1 MATGTSTRPGQWDKY
16 PAQQSASFYLPAGQ
30 ACYLESLHE
39 QNTGS
44 DHLAVAWQGPGLNQ
58 SVIRSQYLKPW
69 LTGTDQPLPLESPT
83 VTNGLFREFWTNF
96 VAGSVGSLSP
106 GTPLSSALA
115 LRKPRVKLLGEGK
128 FPEPLLVTAGQVLSF
143 AENHRWVETEGVV
156 KHATQDGDTLRLELL
171 AGAPRMTVRVRGE
184 IGRPSAR
191 WENARIRVRGV
202 CEGVLSSNGQ
212 YSAGIIWSPFAS
224 NISQA
229 AAGWESWSRVKLTP
243 LCDLTPANPG
253 LPWGH
258 WTHVRGTVVQTEST
272 NLVLVQSAESYSAF
286 VSSNGI
292 QWRQIAPTIEVPM
305 SNSVLAGL
313 AVSSFNVD
321 SLATAVFDHLGGL
334 TTKAQ
339 SVDTFFPRLFGSTAF
354 DGTNCIM
361 KGAGAGIGSAWD
373 QFHFR
378 FQPLADDGNIVAR
391 VKSLDSTNQH
401 ASAGLMMRTTWESS
415 SAFAGLAVTASGE
428 LAFQYRQ
435 TGSSRGETLMVPGY
449 SAPCWLKLA
458 RGHYRL
464 PVQLEPEPHQ
474 AIQPG
479 QAVEVVG
486 SLAWRNG
493 EPLLQNARLRSLNGG
508 ALTARQTS
516 SPSVTATVTA
526 PRAAAEVSIAQL
538 IAEKGEIAG
547 INSDGAKIRG
557 VVTLN
562 QAVQNINYLAIQD
575 ETAGVFVKLSRS
587 LSQPPLRVGQL
598 VEFEARRVNNRWR
611 LPVEPISVNV
621 LGWSQMPEAVI
632 HPAEFGLVQHGEG
645 RWVEHAGIVRSVT
658 TNGEMMVMAKTG
670 PLRILLAGAS
680 GASLAGYV
688 DSLIRVRGVISLDA
702 EKSPRLLVPGPAF
715 VETQEPAPENCFEL
729 PAILSSNLAA
739 FDENARPYH
748 RVKVTGVVTY
758 AVGNLIFLQD
768 NAGGICART
777 VLPQPLSVGDKV
789 EVAGFPQGE
798 ISLPLLTEASVQ
810 KMGTTSLP
818 APVKPALKELLDGS
832 HEAKLIRLNTTLL
845 EQRKEGEDQMLVLQ
859 TGQRIFQARLAPE
872 LGHLPLLKDGSKLA
886 VTAVCWTERG
896 SVSLAASAV
905 PKRSTASTSEL
916 FLRTPEDIVVMEQ
929 PPWWT
934 WKHTA
939 AVVGGLLAILLGSVV
954 WIRQLHQLV
963 AARTMELNETMTKL
977 EEKTQISATLAE
989 RERLAGE
996 IHDGLE
1002 QGLSGIM
1009 MQLDGVES
1017 KLVESP
1023 DEARQFLGLA
1033 RNMVRFSRAE
1043 VRNSLWDLQ
1052 SSALA
1057 NAGLGA
1063 ALTEVV
1069 RLMNGDH
1076 RLAVTTEVSGSV
1088 RPLSPAAEHHLLRIG
1103 QEALNNAIKH
1113 AEAKT
1118 VRVKLIYSEPSVEL
1132 SVADDGRGFAVET
1145 VLAGMA
1151 GHLGLR
1157 NLRSRA
1163 RKIGGRLE
1171 VTSVPGA
1178 TLIKVTVPLNKPN
1191 GESPPPAR

>member
-1 MATGTSTRPGQWDKY
+1 M
-16 PAQQSASFYLPAGQ
+16 
-30 ACYLESLHE
+30 
-39 QNTGS
+39 
-44 DHLAVAWQGPGLNQ
+44 
-58 SVIRSQYLKPW
+58 
-69 LTGTDQPLPLESPT
+69 
-83 VTNGLFREFWTNF
+83 
-96 VAGSVGSLSP
+96 
-106 GTPLSSALA
+106 
-115 LRKPRVKLLGEGK
+115 RKPRVKLLGDGK
-128 FPEPLLVTAGQVLSF
+128 FPEPLLVTAGQALSF

-156 KHATQDGDTLRLELL
+156 KYATQDGKTLHLELL
-171 AGAPRMTVRVRGE
+171 AGESRITVRVRAE

-212 YSAGIIWSPFAS
+212 YLAGIIWSPFAS
-224 NISQA
+224 DISQE

-243 LCDLTPANPG
+243 LCDLTPANPS
-253 LPWGH
+253 LSWGH
-258 WTHVRGTVVQTEST
+258 WTHVRGTVVQSEST
-272 NLVLVQSAESYSAF
+272 NMVLVQSAESYSAF

-292 QWRQIAPTIEVPM
+292 QWQQITPTIEVPM

-321 SLATAVFDHLGGL
+321 SLATAVFDHLSGL

-339 SVDTFFPRLFGSTAF
+339 SVDTFSPRLFGSTAF
-354 DGTNCIM
+354 DGTNCIL

-373 QFHFR
+373 QFHFL

-435 TGSSRGETLMVPGY
+435 TGSPRGETVLIPGY

-464 PVQLEPEPHQ
+464 PVQLEPESHQ

-493 EPLLQNARLRSLNGG
+493 EPLLQNARLRSLDG
-508 ALTARQTS
+508 AQPVISSSTQPKATTS
-516 SPSVTATVTA
+516 RT
-526 PRAAAEVSIAQL
+526 AAEVSIAQL
-538 IAEKGEIAG
+538 ISERGEIAG

-562 QAVQNINYLAIQD
+562 QAVQNVNYLAVQD
-575 ETAGVFVKLSRS
+575 KTAGVFVKLSRS

-598 VEFEARRVNNRWR
+598 VELEARRVNNRWH
-611 LPVEPISVNV
+611 LPFEPISVNV

-645 RWVEHAGIVRSVT
+645 RWVEHAGIVRSVA
-658 TNGEMMVMAKTG
+658 TNGEMIVMAKTG
-670 PLRILLAGAS
+670 PLRIRLASAS
-680 GASLAGYV
+680 GASLPGCV
-688 DSLIRVRGVISLDA
+688 DSLIRVRGVISSAA
-702 EKSPRLLVPGPAF
+702 EKSPLLLVPGAAF
-715 VETQEPAPENCFEL
+715 VETQESPPENCFEL
-729 PAILSSNLAA
+729 PAILSSDLGA
-739 FDENARPYH
+739 FDENAQPYH
-748 RVKVTGVVTY
+748 RVKVAGVVTY
-758 AVGNLIFLQD
+758 VAGNLMFLQD
-768 NAGGICART
+768 SAGGICVRT
-777 VLPQPLSVGDKV
+777 VSPQPLSVGDEV
-789 EVAGFPQGE
+789 EVVGFPQGE
-798 ISLPLLTEASVQ
+798 MNLPLLTEASVQ
-810 KMGTTSLP
+810 KMGTTGLP
-818 APVKPALKELLDGS
+818 APVKPALEQLLDGS
-832 HEAKLIRLNTTLL
+832 HDAKLIKLNTTLL
-845 EQRKEGEDQMLVLQ
+845 EQRKEGEDQILVLQ
-859 TGQRIFQARLAPE
+859 TGQRIFQARLAHE
-872 LGHLPLLKDGSKLA
+872 LGQLPSLKDGSKLA

-896 SVSLAASAV
+896 SVSLAAAAV
-905 PKRSTASTSEL
+905 PRRSTASTSEL
-916 FLRTPEDIVVMEQ
+916 FLRTPEDIVVIEQ

-934 WKHTA
+934 WKHAA
-939 AVVGGLLAILLGSVV
+939 AVVGCLLAILLGSIV

-963 AARTMELNETMTKL
+963 TIRTMKLNETMTKL

-1017 KLVESP
+1017 KLAESP
-1023 DEARQFLGLA
+1023 DEARLFLGLA

-1052 SSALA
+1052 SPALA

-1063 ALTEVV
+1063 ALTEVI
-1069 RLMNGDH
+1069 RLMNGDN

-1118 VRVKLIYSEPSVEL
+1118 VRVKLIYSEQSVEL
-1132 SVADDGRGFAVET
+1132 SVADDGRGFVVET
-1145 VLAGMA
+1145 VLAGRA

-1163 RKIGGRLE
+1163 RKMGGGLE

-1178 TLIKVTVPLNKPN
+1178 TLIKVTVPLNKPK
-1191 GESPPPAR
+1191 GESPPLDR